1 MKESFKEKYVSPE
14 IKVTAVGNDIIT
26 FSEGD
31 ENDWNGP
38 IIRAG
43 FADGDN
49 LS

>member
-1 MKESFKEKYVSPE
+1 MENKKRYCAPE
-14 IKVTAVGNDIIT
+14 IRCIAVENDIIT

-43 FADGDN
+43 FDENYGG
-49 LS
+49 